1 MTSIGSGVRD
11 IRIQES
17 WSGSSHLCRRTR
29 RSGLGAP
36 RISEEDSADAAAR
49 CWISSAAL
57 SLAAER
63 QDIRMKMQKFEDVP
77 DALCDGDRATQM
89 KRRAQPQAAKL
100 PGVRQ
105 PRINDLLRG
114 RLHRFSVDAPAS
126 VLCGRVRQTPRMISA
141 SELGCLH
148 RQDAQYRHHDR
159 ARQVRANVDERP
171 AVLRPLEK

>member
-114 RLHRFSVDAPAS
+114 RLHRFSVYAPAS
-126 VLCGRVRQTPRMISA
+126 VLCGRACIGSLWTRQTNA
-141 SELGCLH
+141 SHDQRLTVGPPSPSGCPIPSS
-148 RQDAQYRHHDR
+148 RSSPPG
-159 ARQVRANVDERP
+159 AR
-171 AVLRPLEK
+171 